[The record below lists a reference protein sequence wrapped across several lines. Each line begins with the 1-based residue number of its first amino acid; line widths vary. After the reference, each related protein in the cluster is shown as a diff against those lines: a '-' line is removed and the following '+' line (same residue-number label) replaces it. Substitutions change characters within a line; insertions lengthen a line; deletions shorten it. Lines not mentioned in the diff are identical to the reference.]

1 MVKPHE
7 IPTHLN
13 VEDKLLL
20 GLTVRQTLNLMAGV
34 SGTYGMWNQ
43 WPDMPALPRWSM
55 IAASLILTLAFT
67 LVRIQGRGLDEWAF
81 VLLHYTGTPKALVW
95 RPAAADRPAAS
106 STQGLWEELNP
117 HLSWEVTK

>member
-34 SGTYGMWNQ
+34 SATYGMWNQ
-43 WPDMPALPRWSM
+43 WPDLTPLLRWST
-55 IAASLILTLAFT
+55 IGASLLLTLAFT
-67 LVRIQGRGLDEWAF
+67 LVRIQGRGLDEWGF
-81 VLLHYTGTPKALVW
+81 VVLHYLGTPKALVW
-95 RPAAADRPAAS
+95 RPAAANRPAPRAAE
-106 STQGLWEELNP
+106 GLWEELNP
-117 HLSWEVTK
+117 QVSWGVDR

>member
-34 SGTYGMWNQ
+34 SATYGMWNQ
-43 WPDMPALPRWSM
+43 WPDLQALPRWSL

-67 LVRIQGRGLDEWAF
+67 LIRIQGRGLDEWGF
-81 VLLHYTGTPKALVW
+81 VVLHYVGTPKTLIW
-95 RPAAADRPAAS
+95 RAAAADRPAARPAE
-106 STQGLWEELNP
+106 GLWEELNP
-117 HLSWEVTK
+117 RVSWEVAQ